1 MTGARP
7 GGQESG
13 GFTLVELLV
22 AMTLLGLIFVA
33 LFGGLRFGTRTWEVG
48 NERSEAFAEVEV
60 MQSLLRRQL
69 AQAVMLRVPKGAEA
83 VFVGEEDRLG
93 FAAPGPSQTGVGGLY
108 LYEVFTEP
116 SDENR
121 RLVLRWQMHRP
132 DLEFPLDGEESKRRV
147 LLENVESLRF
157 SYFGD
162 PEKKKDV
169 QWNEGWSDVDV
180 LPKLVSIQVALPT
193 GDGRYW
199 PDLVVAPRSTASANL
214 P

>member
-7 GGQESG
+7 GWRRSG

-69 AQAVMLRVPKGAEA
+69 AQAVMLRVPVGAEA
-83 VFVGEEDRLG
+83 VFVGEGDRLG

-108 LYEVFTEP
+108 LFEIFTEP
-116 SDENR
+116 SDENH
-121 RLVLRWQMHRP
+121 RLVLRWQIHRP
-132 DLEFPLDGEESKRRV
+132 ELEFPLDGEASKRRV
-147 LLENVESLRF
+147 LLENVEGLRF

-162 PEKKKDV
+162 TEKKKDV
-169 QWNEGWSDVDV
+169 QWNDSWSGLDV
-180 LPKLVSIQVALPT
+180 LPKLVSIQVALPS

-199 PDLVVAPRSTASANL
+199 PDLVVSPRSTSSANL

>member
-1 MTGARP
+1 MTGARH
-7 GGQESG
+7 GRRRSG

-69 AQAVMLRVPKGAEA
+69 AQAVMLRTPKGDQS
-83 VFVGEEDRLG
+83 VFLGEGDRLG

-108 LYEVFTEP
+108 LFEIFTEP
-116 SDENR
+116 SDENL
-121 RLVLRWQMHRP
+121 RLVLRWQIHRP
-132 DLEFPLDGEESKRRV
+132 DLEFPLDGEEGESRV
-147 LLENVESLRF
+147 LLENVEGLRF

-162 PEKKKDV
+162 TEKRKDV
-169 QWNEGWSDVDV
+169 QWNDSWSDLDI
-180 LPKLVSIQVALPT
+180 LPKLVSVEVALPS

-199 PDLVVAPRSTASANL
+199 PNLIVAPRSTSSANL